1 MNSMLLYP
9 INHLEHS
16 ALRDR
21 WGGRSLSFFSGT
33 MRTGGYD
40 FPNAILGT
48 GTSAFPVQC
57 SDVEGL
63 PGSGRAECCD
73 VRECCIYGHEE

>member
-1 MNSMLLYP
+1 MKSMLLYP

-40 FPNAILGT
+40 DEEETRSCTDGT
-48 GTSAFPVQC
+48 DIGGTNGDRTAK
-57 SDVEGL
+57 G
-63 PGSGRAECCD
+63 ECE
-73 VRECCIYGHEE
+73 V